1 MTQEGAKDPSA
12 VLDSSLSVEQA
23 STQELPPAAALAQKV
38 IAALVE
44 ASLVS
49 EDDGE
54 SIRTGLAAGKLDAAR
69 WKLVIE
75 NQLER
80 RAGSDDRK

>member
-1 MTQEGAKDPSA
+1 MTQEQAQHS
-12 VLDSSLSVEQA
+12 SVEVDSGA
-23 STQELPPAAALAQKV
+23 SVDSGPAEVLAQKV
-38 IAALVE
+38 IAALVD

-49 EDDGE
+49 ESDGE
-54 SIRTGLAAGKLDAAR
+54 SIRADLATGKVDAAR

-80 RAGSDDRK
+80 KACSDERK